1 MRDLHSDIIPFRDLP
16 DPKAQWDLLDKI
28 GEGTYG
34 TVYKARQKDTGK
46 LYWLGREGQ
55 VTVDKACKKNTGK
68 LYWSTAT

>member
-46 LYWLGREGQ
+46 LY
-55 VTVDKACKKNTGK
+55 
-68 LYWSTAT
+68 